1 MNPSTET
8 IHNVIHPTAIFCHQG
23 DIDNHATQDSAK
35 HYNPPWEASQL
46 NPKNRIDSLA
56 PLRSPLWKID
66 GCAGLGTQFYAVP
79 LFLGDVPPMR
89 CDVLLSE
96 DATESPLI
104 RDLLDL
110 DTVFH
115 ARDRAR
121 VRRQGVCHYILRAL
135 QVWTVKYGFDKA
147 RDIYYDLP
155 FGTRIVFQNLPLN
168 VLDVEIHVVPG
179 YNLETHHC
187 SVRELAEMWQ
197 MNVGDRMPPTLDVFD
212 LVFVEQLHDSVC
224 TVRFRND
231 AASDH
236 YQDGSRNAI
245 WVLKALTSSSK
256 FMYHELRVLLD
267 MPPHENI
274 VAKPTRLVT
283 KKCKMNNVREVVVGF
298 LLPFYS
304 GGGMRDQLP
313 LLRMHGAL
321 ELRDQISWAKDICSG
336 MLHIRTKAK
345 TYYPDLRLDQ
355 IVFPHDRRR
364 PIILDF
370 EQRKCAFF
378 RARGLLFSFFNVF
391 FSSGPDCFVLAVP
404 SETLHCSQ
412 IHTKL

>member
-1 MNPSTET
+1 
-8 IHNVIHPTAIFCHQG
+8 
-23 DIDNHATQDSAK
+23 
-35 HYNPPWEASQL
+35 
-46 NPKNRIDSLA
+46 
-56 PLRSPLWKID
+56 
-66 GCAGLGTQFYAVP
+66 
-79 LFLGDVPPMR
+79 MR

-121 VRRQGVCHYILRAL
+121 VQRQGVCHYILRAL
-135 QVWTVKYGFDKA
+135 QVWTVKHGFDKT

-155 FGTRIVFQNLPLN
+155 FGTRIIFQNLPLN
-168 VLDVEIHVVPG
+168 IRDIEIHVVPG

-187 SVRELAEMWQ
+187 SARELAEMWQ
-197 MNVGDRMPPTLDVFD
+197 MNADDRMPPTLDIFD
-212 LVFVEQLHDSVC
+212 LVFVEQLQDSVC
-224 TVRFRND
+224 TVRFRHD
-231 AASDH
+231 AAPDRH
-236 YQDGSRNAI
+236 ENGPQDTL

-256 FMYHELRVLLD
+256 FMYHELRVLLS
-267 MPPHENI
+267 MTPHENI
-274 VAKPTRLVT
+274 VARPTRLVT

-313 LLRMHGAL
+313 LLRIQGTL
-321 ELRDQISWAKDICSG
+321 ELRDQIRWAKDICSG
-336 MLHIRTKAK
+336 MLHIRTTAN

-355 IVFPHDRRR
+355 IVFSHDRQR

-370 EQRKCAFF
+370 EQRKCAPSV
-378 RARGLLFSFFNVF
+378 RCWPLFSFFIKSLVF
-391 FSSGPDCFVLAVP
+391 
-404 SETLHCSQ
+404 
-412 IHTKL
+412 II